1 LPVQHFAY
9 ITFVFIFLLYNIL
22 TTYTCFFC
30 LILRLDQICEQV
42 FQSYSQNVILH
53 HICLHRM
60 IEYTNLLGCPTQLIS
75 NLLYELLTLSTL
87 KSFKGSDRLCKVVE
101 LSELNKK
108 TNSENVSTP
117 KVGVL
122 NIEFVFKLR
131 IYRSLKSLICLKW
144 IRKKF
149 STTLHTQFNYLT

>member
-1 LPVQHFAY
+1 
-9 ITFVFIFLLYNIL
+9 
-22 TTYTCFFC
+22 
-30 LILRLDQICEQV
+30 
-42 FQSYSQNVILH
+42 
-53 HICLHRM
+53 M

-87 KSFKGSDRLCKVVE
+87 KSFKGSDRLCKLVE

-131 IYRSLKSLICLKW
+131 IYRSLKSLICLK
-144 IRKKF
+144 
-149 STTLHTQFNYLT
+149 